1 MSEDSLLERVTTAAD
16 ERHLSQNTLTAYR
29 RTWLKLIAW
38 AAVEGLALETL
49 PSERAGEFYEE
60 ATRGRSASHHLQ
72 VKAALALLYHVL
84 GSTNPFAECPAPK
97 FAPEKTELRYHT
109 SSQLGQLLREL
120 REERRSYFGHLTY
133 HLAVA
138 LFFTGCRFHEW
149 ARLTFDRL
157 VHEPGGVIIAARL
170 QLKGGSFR
178 DLPLTKELSDS
189 LEEWF
194 AFLESVKGVRLRGG
208 GVDFAG
214 SPLIF
219 PGRDGAP
226 FSNQAFNARIK
237 LACER
242 ARVPVISAHPLRH
255 TAATLLLNERG
266 ANLRDVQ
273 ALLGHKSLA
282 TTARYTHVDS
292 ERLRSLVG
300 NLRLQS

>member
-1 MSEDSLLERVTTAAD
+1 VGEDSLLEQVITAAQ

-29 RTWLKLIAW
+29 RTWLKIIAW
-38 AAVEGLALETL
+38 SAAERLALQTV
-49 PSERAGEFYEE
+49 PAERVGEFYQE

-72 VKAALALLYHVL
+72 VKAALALLYDVL
-84 GSTNPFAECPAPK
+84 GTTNPFAQCPTPK
-97 FAPEKTELRYHT
+97 FPAEKVELRYHT
-109 SSQLGQLLREL
+109 ASQLGQLLREL
-120 REERRSYFGHLTY
+120 RQDRRSYFGHLTY
-133 HLAVA
+133 HLATA

-149 ARLTFDRL
+149 ARLTIDRL
-157 VHEPGGVIIAARL
+157 VREPAGMIIAARL
-170 QLKGGSFR
+170 QVKGGSFR
-178 DLPLTKELSDS
+178 DLPLTRELSTS

-208 GVDFAG
+208 GVDFAR

-226 FSNQAFNARIK
+226 FSNQAFNARVK

-273 ALLGHKSLA
+273 TLLGHKSLT

-300 NLRLQS
+300 NLRLHA